1 MRDLGRVWACPSWES
16 ESGAYPNFD
25 SRVCLPRHWDRLA
38 KGLDYYSRS
47 SRSGCL
53 DGVCTAK
60 SREGALNANLRSVSG
75 QMLLGY
81 FLLHQVV
88 SACKCCSG
96 VDGQYLPVK
105 KDAVLVRSIKRE

>member
-1 MRDLGRVWACPSWES
+1 M
-16 ESGAYPNFD
+16 
-25 SRVCLPRHWDRLA
+25 
-38 KGLDYYSRS
+38 
-47 SRSGCL
+47 
-53 DGVCTAK
+53 AK
-60 SREGALNANLRSVSG
+60 SREGALKANLRSVSG
-75 QMLLGY
+75 QMPSGY